1 MRFGNSWV
9 KIGGLTRREITIV
22 TRAIWKLREPQYWL
36 KRDERKF
43 SCFFL
48 SSIPPFSIRRLT
60 FFLFPDTV
68 LDSPRR
74 RTQKNKK
81 GSESPPKGRNR

>member
-9 KIGGLTRREITIV
+9 KIGGLIPRGTTIV
-22 TRAIWKLREPQYWL
+22 TRAIWKLRERRYWL
-36 KRDERKF
+36 KREERTF
-43 SCFFL
+43 NGVFL
-48 SSIPPFSIRRLT
+48 SSIPPFSIGRLT
-60 FFLFPDTV
+60 FFPFPDTV

-74 RTQKNKK
+74 KTQKSKK